1 MKKLQLNRH
10 SIIIVMLWCTFFSL
24 TAQRRL
30 EKIDRAACAVRTST
44 SQVFISWRV
53 LGSDPQNTAF
63 NLYRGTTKLNAT
75 PITGATN
82 YTDKSATGAT
92 AYTVKTVRNG
102 VETGESNTCDVWS
115 TIYKELT
122 LDVPS
127 SGKTP
132 SGETYT
138 YSPNSASIGD
148 VDGDGKYEI
157 IQMWVPSNAHDNSQG
172 GYTGEVY
179 LDAYTLTGVKLWRI
193 NLGKNIRAGAHYNT
207 FVVMDFDGDGKAEV
221 ACKTAP
227 GVVDGTGSFLKKGP
241 AATDDDTKDY
251 RNSSGYILTGPE
263 YLTVFNG
270 LTGAEISTVY
280 YNPRRHPDTENPTGA
295 QLEAEWGDAYG
306 NRLDRY
312 LSCGAYLDGK
322 KPSIVMCRGYYTRMA
337 IAAWDLKDGQL
348 VQRWIFDT
356 NNGYPLY
363 RSQGNHNL
371 SVGDIDD
378 DGKDEIVYGAAA
390 FDDDGKPMYTTRLGH
405 GDAMHLSDLDP
416 DRKGLEVW
424 EVHEEGNMKSSELH
438 DARTGKII
446 WYHPLA
452 GADVGRGCAA
462 DWDPTVKGAEMWSSV
477 IGGYYSCKGDRIATS
492 GTPAFNFVINWDGD
506 DSQELLDGV
515 RITDYAQGRIFDGA
529 NYSVASNE
537 GTKATPVIQADIY
550 GDWREE
556 VIFRTTDNAKIRIF
570 TTTAPTNRKLYTLMH
585 DAQYRNAVCWQNT
598 GYNQPPHP
606 GFYLGGGMDT
616 PPPSAMLSDGVI
628 AWKSGSSW
636 DNATANWI
644 DYNGKSVAYKDRD
657 SVMFDVN
664 SELPATLTLAAVIS
678 PAYLRI
684 ATAKEVKIGGSGRLT
699 GDMEI
704 DKMASGKFIL
714 NGEHDYTGIT
724 NVWSGEFA
732 LNGKLTA
739 SRVVLARFA
748 QISGKPVLTKGLSLG
763 YESVL
768 SPGSVAQ
775 SADTA
780 IIGDS
785 LVLNDGAI
793 MALDLSNQPIST
805 QNDFVKIEG
814 KLIVKAGATIQI
826 SPVNGTLADGQY
838 ILASASAGLVG
849 NLTAVKVEGYAAKKT
864 KLSFVDNKLIL
875 TVSPMRK
882 ATSVVWNGGA
892 DGVWDLAETPNFYN
906 KGVADIF
913 APGDTVLFNDA
924 AIRRSVVL
932 KGDLPA
938 ASLKFDNVNS
948 YIINGTGSI
957 SGATSLLK
965 SNTGTLIVNT
975 LNSFTGETNITGGV
989 LEAKTMPN
997 DVKDGAI
1004 GVNSSDPAKLKIS
1017 NATLRITGTQEV
1029 SDRGL
1034 TITGDSATLEVPGSM
1049 TWMGVIQGK
1058 SLIKSGAGTL
1068 AITLSNTSLEQTIL
1082 KAGTLK
1088 LATEFA
1094 EEYGAGK
1101 KVIMQ
1106 GGTLLINQNGN
1117 SESNCRFDMEVP
1129 TGASAKMILD
1139 GRCYYSGKLTGS
1151 GTLNLVTDYV
1161 RAYLKGDWSA
1171 FDGTMNVTAADAS
1184 DFLISNNY
1192 GYAKVKMDLGAGPV
1206 NMVSTDP
1213 TTRIGTLSGTTTATI
1228 TNSAIEVGA
1237 RNENATFAGIIK
1249 GTGSV
1254 RKTGT
1259 GTWTLTGRNTY
1270 TGTTTINGGTILL
1283 SDSLKGNGSVQINS
1297 GGILNFN
1304 KYIGGSVVIA
1314 ADGKMIGAGIVKGSV
1329 TNLSGGWFAPSNKTS
1344 NLRPVTI
1351 SGNVNLQANSNLE
1364 LQVKGGIVTT
1374 TSYDQLVIGGKISC
1388 NGSLNVLLQSGTPFS
1403 GATYPLF
1410 LATTI
1415 EGKFSTVNLP
1425 TLPVDLAWDL
1435 SELYTAG
1442 KLKIQKSTG
1451 IETPVLRI
1459 GLLRN
1464 PTRGL
1469 FELYADDAVSS
1480 ARLTVANMQGKTI
1493 YASTE
1498 PPVGGVLRI
1507 DLSSQ
1512 PNGIYLLQLV
1522 TSSGEKRQ
1530 FKLVKE

>member
-1 MKKLQLNRH
+1 
-10 SIIIVMLWCTFFSL
+10 MLFFSFL
-24 TAQRRL
+24 LLQAQRRL
-30 EKIDRAACAVRTST
+30 EKIDRAPCAVRTST
-44 SQVFISWRV
+44 SQVFISWRA

-63 NLYRGTTKLNAT
+63 NLYRGATKLNAT

-82 YTDKSATGAT
+82 YTDKAATGAT
-92 AYTVKTVRNG
+92 SYTVKTVRNG
-102 VETGESNTCDVWS
+102 VETGETNSCDVWA

-122 LDVPS
+122 LDVPA

-132 SGETYT
+132 SGEAYT

-157 IQMWVPSNAHDNSQG
+157 IQMWVPSNAHDNSQS

-227 GVVDGTGSFLKKGP
+227 GVIDGKGAYLSKGP
-241 AATDDDTKDY
+241 AASDDDTKDY
-251 RNSSGYILTGPE
+251 RNTSGYILAGPE
-263 YLTVFNG
+263 YLTVFSG
-270 LTGAEISTVY
+270 LTGAEISTAY
-280 YNPRRHPDTENPTGA
+280 YNPRRHPDTENPTSA
-295 QLEAEWGDAYG
+295 QLDAEWGDGYG

-348 VQRWIFDT
+348 VQRWVFDT
-356 NNGYPLY
+356 NNGFPLY

-390 FDDDGKPMYTTRLGH
+390 FDDDGKPMYTTGLGH

-424 EVHEEGNMKSSELH
+424 EVHEEGIMKSSELH

-452 GADVGRGCAA
+452 GVDVGRGCAA
-462 DWDPTVKGAEMWSSV
+462 DWNPNVKGAEMWSNV
-477 IGGYYSCKGDRIATS
+477 IGGYYSCKGERIATS

-515 RITDYAQGRIFDGA
+515 RITDYASGRIFDGA
-529 NYSVASNE
+529 NYGVASNE

-585 DAQYRNAVCWQNT
+585 DAQYRNAICWQNT

-616 PPPSAMLSDGVI
+616 PPPSAMLTEGVI
-628 AWKSGSSW
+628 AWKSGTTW
-636 DNATANWI
+636 DKSTANWV

-664 SELPATLTLAAVIS
+664 SVLPATLTLSAAIS

-684 ATAKEVKIGGSGRLT
+684 ATANEVKIGGTGKLT

-704 DKMASGKFIL
+704 DKMASGKFTL
-714 NGEHDYTGIT
+714 NGEHDYSGIT
-724 NVWSGEFA
+724 NVWSGEFT

-768 SPGSVAQ
+768 SPGSAAQ
-775 SADTA
+775 AADTA

-793 MALDLSNQPIST
+793 LALGLSNQPTST

-826 SPVNGTLADGQY
+826 SPVNSTLADGQY
-838 ILASASAGLVG
+838 ILASASAGLAG

-882 ATSVVWNGGA
+882 ATSVVWHGGT

-906 KGVADIF
+906 QGTADIF
-913 APGDTVLFNDA
+913 APGDTVIFNDA
-924 AIRRSVVL
+924 ASRRFVVL
-932 KGDLPA
+932 KGELPA
-938 ASLKFDNVNS
+938 SALSFDNANT
-948 YIINGTGSI
+948 YIVGGTGSI
-957 SGATSLLK
+957 GGTASLTK

-989 LEAKTMPN
+989 LEAKSMPN
-997 DVKDGAI
+997 DIKDGAI

-1034 TITGDSATLEVPGSM
+1034 TITGDSATLDVTGTM
-1049 TWMGVIQGK
+1049 TWLGAIKGK
-1058 SLIKSGAGTL
+1058 SLVKTGTGSL
-1068 AITLSNTSLEQTIL
+1068 YISQNNTLLDQTIL
-1082 KAGTLK
+1082 KEGTLK
-1088 LATEFA
+1088 LTTNASKN
-1094 EEYGAGK
+1094 YGIGK
-1101 KVIMQ
+1101 KIILK
-1106 GGTLLINQNGN
+1106 GGTFLISSSDGYDD
-1117 SESNCRFDMEVP
+1117 NCLFDMVVP
-1129 TGASAKMILD
+1129 TGAAPKMILD
-1139 GRCYYSGKLTGS
+1139 GRCYYLGKLEGS
-1151 GTLNLVTDYV
+1151 GTFNLQTDYV

-1171 FDGTMNVTAADAS
+1171 FDGTLNVTAADAS
-1184 DFLISNNY
+1184 DFLISNTY

-1213 TTRIGTLSGTTTATI
+1213 TTRIGTLSGVSTATI

-1249 GTGSV
+1249 GTSSV

-1270 TGTTTINGGTILL
+1270 TGSTTINGGTILL
-1283 SDSLKGNGSVQINS
+1283 SDSLKGNGSVSVNS

-1314 ADGKMIGAGIVKGSV
+1314 SGGKMIGAGIVKGSV
-1329 TNLSGGWFAPSNKTS
+1329 TNMAGGLIAPSNKTS

-1351 SGNVNLQANSNLE
+1351 SGNLSLQANSNLE

-1374 TSYDQLVIGGKISC
+1374 TSYDQLVIGGKLSC
-1388 NGSLNVLLQSGTPFS
+1388 NGTLNVLLQSGTPFS
-1403 GATYPLF
+1403 GASYPLF

-1415 EGKFSTVNLP
+1415 EGKFATVNLP

-1480 ARLTVANMQGKTI
+1480 AQMIVTNMQGKVI
-1493 YASTE
+1493 YTSTE
-1498 PPVGGVLRI
+1498 QPVGGVLRI

-1522 TSSGEKRQ
+1522 TASGEKHQ